1 MENEKKGLMQRLK
14 DSRPSTTTMVAAAAG
29 VVIVGTVGYSIYKAH
44 QMAKRHGEFLD
55 NLEQQAQEECEARL
69 GIIQEAADKGEL
81 KVVYN
86 VASGELSTDPE
97 YAARFA
103 LEQGMISEAE
113 YRGVKARIDH
123 LESTSAKEILDMK
136 SMLADLVSPVA
147 TQSVTSLGDHR
158 YRFERNEQD
167 RLPLNFQ
174 EPAASK
180 DWLSYILDHM
190 ETQTQEIEAAK
201 A

>member
-44 QMAKRHGEFLD
+44 QMAKRDSEFLD
-55 NLEQQAQEECEARL
+55 NLEKQAQEECKARL

-86 VASGELSTDPE
+86 VARGELTTHPR
-97 YAARFA
+97 YAAEFA
-103 LEQGMISEAE
+103 LKQGMISDAE
-113 YRGVKARIDH
+113 YLAIEDRIGY
-123 LESTSAKEILDMK
+123 LEETSIKEIMAMK
-136 SMLADLVSPVA
+136 SLISDVVSPVSA
-147 TQSVTSLGDHR
+147 ARISDLGDHNYR
-158 YRFERNEQD
+158 YSRDDSD
-167 RLPLNFQ
+167 RIDLVFK
-174 EPAASK
+174 EPTT
-180 DWLSYILDHM
+180 DWLSEML
-190 ETQTQEIEAAK
+190 QNAQPPK